1 MEIGV
6 LLKEAREEKG
16 FTLDNIQEKTKIQKR
31 YLVAIEQDDFSALPG
46 KFYAR
51 AFIREYA
58 EAIDLDPEVVL
69 ANFKEEKEIPEEEPV
84 KYTRLDRSD
93 KMNQNKT
100 SSILSFLPTLIVI
113 FLIVAIIGVAI
124 MYYQKSLSDSEGDTV
139 QSDETDEIVRKEND
153 TDDEEDE
160 AAGEDEDTEEDS
172 EEDSEKEKEEEPE
185 EDGEFE
191 VTETGSG
198 TSPESTLEFT
208 GAGEEVLVEIETT
221 SDTYLDVKDEED
233 EVYFAGTF
241 SSSSTDNEF
250 DLSGQERIYFNI
262 GNASDI
268 SIKINGTELE
278 FPIDPTSSV
287 HQKLWI
293 DLK

>member
-51 AFIREYA
+51 AFIKEYA
-58 EAIDLDPEVVL
+58 EAVDLDPDVVL
-69 ANFKEEKEIPEEEPV
+69 ANFKEEKDIPEEEPV
-84 KYTRLDRSD
+84 KYTRLDRSE
-93 KMNQNKT
+93 KMNESKK

-113 FLIVAIIGVAI
+113 FLIVAIVGVAI

-139 QSDETDEIVRKEND
+139 QSDETDEVVRKEKDSDEADEIEGND
-153 TDDEEDE
+153 ETEKDENADEE
-160 AAGEDEDTEEDS
+160 
-172 EEDSEKEKEEEPE
+172 EKENSTEN
-185 EDGEFE
+185 GEFE
-191 VTETGSG
+191 VIETGTGS
-198 TSPESTLEFT
+198 SPESTLEFT
-208 GAGEEVLVEIETT
+208 GAEEKALVEVETT
-221 SDTYLDVKDEED
+221 SDTYLDVKDDKD
-233 EVYFAGTF
+233 EVYFSGTF
-241 SSSSTDNEF
+241 TSDSTEKEF

-278 FPIDPTSSV
+278 FPIDPTKSV

>member
-1 MEIGV
+1 MVLIMEIGV
-6 LLKEAREEKG
+6 LIKEAREEKG

-51 AFIREYA
+51 AFIKEYA
-58 EAIDLDPEVVL
+58 EAVDLDPDVVL
-69 ANFKEEKEIPEEEPV
+69 ANFKEEKDIPEEEPV
-84 KYTRLDRSD
+84 KYTRLDRSE
-93 KMNQNKT
+93 KMNESKK

-113 FLIVAIIGVAI
+113 FLIVAIVGVAI

-139 QSDETDEIVRKEND
+139 QSDETDEVVRKEKD
-153 TDDEEDE
+153 SDE
-160 AAGEDEDTEEDS
+160 ADEIEENDETEKDEDTDE
-172 EEDSEKEKEEEPE
+172 EKENSTES
-185 EDGEFE
+185 GEFE
-191 VTETGSG
+191 VIETGTGS
-198 TSPESTLEFT
+198 SPESTLEFT
-208 GAGEEVLVEIETT
+208 GAEEKALVEVETT
-221 SDTYLDVKDEED
+221 SDTYLDVKDDKD
-233 EVYFAGTF
+233 EVYFSGTF
-241 SSSSTDNEF
+241 TSDSTEKEF

-278 FPIDPTSSV
+278 FPIDPTKSV

>member
-51 AFIREYA
+51 AFIKEYA
-58 EAIDLDPEVVL
+58 EAVDLDPEVVL
-69 ANFKEEKEIPEEEPV
+69 ANFKEEKDIPEEEPV
-84 KYTRLDRSD
+84 KYTRLDRSE
-93 KMNQNKT
+93 KMNESKK

-113 FLIVAIIGVAI
+113 FLIVAIVGVAI

-139 QSDETDEIVRKEND
+139 QSDETDEVVRKEKNS
-153 TDDEEDE
+153 DE
-160 AAGEDEDTEEDS
+160 ADEADEIEENDETEKDENAD
-172 EEDSEKEKEEEPE
+172 EKEKENSTEN
-185 EDGEFE
+185 GEFE
-191 VTETGSG
+191 VIETGTGS
-198 TSPESTLEFT
+198 SPESTLEFT
-208 GAGEEVLVEIETT
+208 GAEEKALVEVETT
-221 SDTYLDVKDEED
+221 SDTYLDVKDDKD
-233 EVYFAGTF
+233 EVYFSGTF
-241 SSSSTDNEF
+241 TSDSTEKEF

-278 FPIDPTSSV
+278 FPIDPTKSV

>member
-241 SSSSTDNEF
+241 TSSSTDNEF

>member
-1 MEIGV
+1 MVLNMEIGV

-58 EAIDLDPEVVL
+58 EAVELDPNVVL
-69 ANFKEEKEIPEEEPV
+69 ANFKEEKEVPEEEPV
-84 KYTRLDRSD
+84 KYTRLDRSE
-93 KMNQNKT
+93 KMNENKK

-124 MYYQKSLSDSEGDTV
+124 MYYQKSLSDTEGDTV
-139 QSDETDEIVRKEND
+139 QSDETDEVVRKEKSSD
-153 TDDEEDE
+153 EKDGAVKDEDEKQESEEED
-160 AAGEDEDTEEDS
+160 
-172 EEDSEKEKEEEPE
+172 KEEPAEN
-185 EDGEFE
+185 GEFE
-191 VTETGSG
+191 VTETGTGS
-198 TSPESTLEFT
+198 SPESTMEYT
-208 GAGEEVLVEIETT
+208 GAGEKVLVEVETT
-221 SDTYLDVKDEED
+221 SDTYLDVKDDKD
-233 EVYFAGTF
+233 EVYFSGTF
-241 SSSSTDNEF
+241 TSSSTENEF

-278 FPIDPTSSV
+278 FPIDPTQNV

-293 DLK
+293 NLK

>member
-51 AFIREYA
+51 AFIKEYA
-58 EAIDLDPEVVL
+58 EAVDLDPDVVL
-69 ANFKEEKEIPEEEPV
+69 ANFKEEKDIPEEEPV
-84 KYTRLDRSD
+84 KYTRLDRSE
-93 KMNQNKT
+93 KMNESKK

-113 FLIVAIIGVAI
+113 FLIVAIVGVAI

-139 QSDETDEIVRKEND
+139 QSDETDEVVRKEKDSDEADEIEEND
-153 TDDEEDE
+153 ETETDENADEE
-160 AAGEDEDTEEDS
+160 
-172 EEDSEKEKEEEPE
+172 EKENSTEN
-185 EDGEFE
+185 GEFE
-191 VTETGSG
+191 VIETGTGS
-198 TSPESTLEFT
+198 SPESTLEFT
-208 GAGEEVLVEIETT
+208 GAEEKALVEVETT
-221 SDTYLDVKDEED
+221 SDTYLDVKDDKD
-233 EVYFAGTF
+233 EVYFSGTF
-241 SSSSTDNEF
+241 TSDSTEKEF

-278 FPIDPTSSV
+278 FPIDPTKSV